1 MKYYT
6 ELRYRLMPYIYSLAG
21 MTYFNDY
28 TIMRALVMDYADD
41 KNTYNIDDQFM
52 FDPAFMACPVH
63 QYKKRDRE
71 VYFLPEPGMTII
83 RARALPEELP
93 AQCLRLMNKCH
104 CLCVAVLSFQ
114 LES

>member
-52 FDPAFMACPVH
+52 FGPAFMACPVH
-63 QYKKRDRE
+63 QYKKRDRG
-71 VYFLPEPGMTII
+71 VYF
-83 RARALPEELP
+83 P
-93 AQCLRLMNKCH
+93 AGTWYDYYTGKSITGGTSGT
-104 CLCVAVLSFQ
+104 VSAPY
-114 LES
+114 